1 MDTYTKRERTI
12 YLLGML
18 GQNLIYGVIGTGL
31 TYYFQSVIFLPALAI
46 STITLLSKIAEFLC
60 DPYVGMRIDRSQN
73 TKGKCRTYLIFS
85 PLPIFI
91 FSLLC
96 FLNRPYTAAETSTAR
111 LGILLAAGLSFIG
124 FGICFCFG
132 DVALWT
138 LPNLMTKSRKDRNA
152 LLAQARI
159 VAGICGAGISLLL
172 LPLSQAAGNHFS
184 KQRNDPTLGLQMGTV
199 LVCGSILL
207 LGMLLFQPVGFCTR
221 ERVTAP
227 PAEKRSLWR
236 NLTEMWRMQIYRRIL
251 LSGLLRT
258 PSGLMNL
265 LQMTVLSYYF
275 GNNGRTPYVHYM
287 LLLGIP
293 AFLGQL
299 IAAGAAPKLAD
310 KHGAATT
317 FAQANVF
324 AGLALLAAF
333 ALFLCRPQQ
342 LTQALPFTLLILLL
356 FCNMFCCGLVNTVQ
370 SILIADAA
378 DLTEKESGIRRDGIF
393 VSGQSLLIK
402 LSTGVSALLQG
413 LVFAIS
419 GFSGTA
425 VRQINLRYMPV
436 PTSQRIRHLQRRAS
450 LCSFY
455 FCACRGS
462 PICCLRCR
470 TGKAEIH
477 IRHLYKRPLY
487 VVHIKIYTKK
497 RNPMGCASLF
507 CSCALLCTRWLIV
520 RNNKHPAFVF

>member
-1 MDTYTKRERTI
+1 M
-12 YLLGML
+12 
-18 GQNLIYGVIGTGL
+18 
-31 TYYFQSVIFLPALAI
+31 
-46 STITLLSKIAEFLC
+46 
-60 DPYVGMRIDRSQN
+60 
-73 TKGKCRTYLIFS
+73 
-85 PLPIFI
+85 
-91 FSLLC
+91 
-96 FLNRPYTAAETSTAR
+96 
-111 LGILLAAGLSFIG
+111 
-124 FGICFCFG
+124 
-132 DVALWT
+132 
-138 LPNLMTKSRKDRNA
+138 
-152 LLAQARI
+152 LAQARI

-393 VSGQSLLIK
+393 VSGHCPPVCLLCYK
-402 LSTGVSALLQG
+402 GWCLRSVALAEPPSVKSTV
-413 LVFAIS
+413 
-419 GFSGTA
+419 
-425 VRQINLRYMPV
+425 RYMPV

>member
-1 MDTYTKRERTI
+1 MAVFVPGHAPVSAGR
-12 YLLGML
+12 LLYPGAHDR
-18 GQNLIYGVIGTGL
+18 
-31 TYYFQSVIFLPALAI
+31 PAGRKAQPMAK
-46 STITLLSKIAEFLC
+46 SCGNVAHAKLSSHF
-60 DPYVGMRIDRSQN
+60 
-73 TKGKCRTYLIFS
+73 
-85 PLPIFI
+85 
-91 FSLLC
+91 
-96 FLNRPYTAAETSTAR
+96 
-111 LGILLAAGLSFIG
+111 
-124 FGICFCFG
+124 
-132 DVALWT
+132 AL
-138 LPNLMTKSRKDRNA
+138 
-152 LLAQARI
+152 
-159 VAGICGAGISLLL
+159 
-172 LPLSQAAGNHFS
+172 
-184 KQRNDPTLGLQMGTV
+184 
-199 LVCGSILL
+199 
-207 LGMLLFQPVGFCTR
+207 
-221 ERVTAP
+221 
-227 PAEKRSLWR
+227 
-236 NLTEMWRMQIYRRIL
+236 RM
-251 LSGLLRT
+251 LRT

-370 SILIADAA
+370 SIFNC
-378 DLTEKESGIRRDGIF
+378 RRSRPNGERKRHTPGTAF
-393 VSGQSLLIK
+393 LCPGNPYSSSCPPVCLLCCKGWCLQSVALAEPPSVK
-402 LSTGVSALLQG
+402 STG
-413 LVFAIS
+413 
-419 GFSGTA
+419 
-425 VRQINLRYMPV
+425 RYMPA

-462 PICCLRCR
+462 PICFLRCR

-497 RNPMGCASLF
+497 RDPMGCASLF

>member
-184 KQRNDPTLGLQMGTV
+184 KQLNDPTLGLQMGTV
-199 LVCGSILL
+199 S
-207 LGMLLFQPVGFCTR
+207 
-221 ERVTAP
+221 
-227 PAEKRSLWR
+227 PAEKRSLWQ
-236 NLTEMWRMQIYRRIL
+236 NLTEMWRMQSYRRIL

-425 VRQINLRYMPV
+425 VRQIN
-436 PTSQRIRHLQRRAS
+436 RALYAGADFATDPS
-450 LCSFY
+450 FATPRFAMFFLFLCLPGIAYLLSALPY
-455 FCACRGS
+455 RKG
-462 PICCLRCR
+462 
-470 TGKAEIH
+470 
-477 IRHLYKRPLY
+477 
-487 VVHIKIYTKK
+487 
-497 RNPMGCASLF
+497 RNPHKAP
-507 CSCALLCTRWLIV
+507 V
-520 RNNKHPAFVF
+520 